1 TRGTTIT
8 FTATAT
14 AGTAPYQFKWWVN
27 DGTTW
32 TLLQDWS
39 TSSTFAWTP
48 TVANA
53 AYKLST
59 WVRSSGNPAD
69 TYEGYQFTSFAITL
83 PPPATVSVTADE
95 TPPETHSRTVTV
107 SPPPPS
113 DRAPYQ
119 FKWWVIDG
127 TTWTLL

>member
-1 TRGTTIT
+1 MAFTIAPLPPAALTAVTTEKSAPQTAGTTIT
-8 FTATAT
+8 FTAA
-14 AGTAPYQFKWWVN
+14 AGSGKAPYQFKWWVN

-39 TSSTFAWTP
+39 TSATIAWTP

-69 TYEGYQFTSFAITL
+69 TYEGYQFTNFAITP
-83 PPPATVSVTADE
+83 PPPATLNIGSAPRTA
-95 TPPETHSRTVTV
+95 PHV
-107 SPPPPS
+107 
-113 DRAPYQ
+113 
-119 FKWWVIDG
+119 
-127 TTWTLL
+127 